1 MADTTP
7 DFLRGFL
14 VPLGLGSNNVWTAQ
28 STNTVADE
36 RAGDPIAQQNN
47 PMQLIAKEDS
57 PERPISQSRLRAPG
71 LQETKQGL
79 SSQTIKPPQPTEEIR
94 KILFPDSRTWNSRH
108 RLSMESFSVLLLWIL
123 ETEIFSS
130 HTQKRQLLST
140 EYA

>member
-47 PMQLIAKEDS
+47 PMQLIAKG
-57 PERPISQSRLRAPG
+57 RQSGA
-71 LQETKQGL
+71 
-79 SSQTIKPPQPTEEIR
+79 SDITIK
-94 KILFPDSRTWNSRH
+94 
-108 RLSMESFSVLLLWIL
+108 
-123 ETEIFSS
+123 
-130 HTQKRQLLST
+130 TQSYKEKSLST
-140 EYA
+140 IGMIPIISISWKGF